1 MKPLARGKDALIRAE
16 RVADMNHNCSN
27 TTING
32 TTSKVTGL
40 GYSMTPSLSTADRS
54 MQQHAAAYR
63 RNRRHRNR
71 KQENNRRQHHEEMR
85 NTLISILVTGIITCI
100 VVFVTMAIAEHLNS
114 RYGYE
119 EAIAEHPAVVTVK
132 SPIFLLQSPEEDGI
146 TTGKALLRGE
156 RVICTGDT
164 YSSFPAIGRKPVVV
178 MVKVTTKEGVSGWI
192 AIRNLQIRASI

>member
-1 MKPLARGKDALIRAE
+1 
-16 RVADMNHNCSN
+16 MNHNCSN
-27 TTING
+27 ATING
-32 TTSKVTGL
+32 TTSVVTGL
-40 GYSMTPSLSTADRS
+40 GYSMTPSQSTVNQEMVRLEAE
-54 MQQHAAAYR
+54 YR
-63 RNRRHRNR
+63 RNKRRRRR

-100 VVFVTMAIAEHLNS
+100 VVFVTMAIAEYLNS

-132 SPIFLLQSPEEDGI
+132 SPTFLLQSPEEDGI